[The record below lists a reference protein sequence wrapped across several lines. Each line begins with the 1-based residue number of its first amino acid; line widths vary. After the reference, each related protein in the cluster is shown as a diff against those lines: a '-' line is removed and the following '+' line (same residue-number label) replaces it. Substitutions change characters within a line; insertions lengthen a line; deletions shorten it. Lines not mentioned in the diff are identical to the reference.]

1 MIIEIGTNLSNVLLT
16 FLSNV
21 LLTFFICCA
30 VSVAF
35 KAICGG
41 YSK

>member
-1 MIIEIGTNLSNVLLT
+1 MIIEIGINLQWT
-16 FLSNV
+16 LST
-21 LLTFFICCA
+21 LFICGA
-30 VSVAF
+30 ISVAF